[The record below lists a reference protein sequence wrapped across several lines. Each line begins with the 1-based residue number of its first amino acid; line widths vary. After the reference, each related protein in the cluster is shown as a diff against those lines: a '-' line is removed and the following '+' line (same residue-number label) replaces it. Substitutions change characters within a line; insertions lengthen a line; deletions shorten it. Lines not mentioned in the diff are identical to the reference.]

1 MFRLDEVEHKILDAR
16 CAAAYGN
23 ATAACQDLARAV
35 ELLRA
40 ELQELKAKAE
50 RGFKPERRFWFGPK

>member
-1 MFRLDEVEHKILDAR
+1 MFRLDEVERKILDAR

-23 ATAACQDLARAV
+23 ATAACQDLARAI

-40 ELQELKAKAE
+40 ELEAMKV
-50 RGFKPERRFWFGPK
+50 KPKQRFWFGPK

>member
-1 MFRLDEVEHKILDAR
+1 MFRLDEVEQKILDAR

-23 ATAACQDLARAV
+23 VAAACQDLARAV

-40 ELQELKAKAE
+40 ELKEM
-50 RGFKPERRFWFGPK
+50 KPAPKRRFWWS